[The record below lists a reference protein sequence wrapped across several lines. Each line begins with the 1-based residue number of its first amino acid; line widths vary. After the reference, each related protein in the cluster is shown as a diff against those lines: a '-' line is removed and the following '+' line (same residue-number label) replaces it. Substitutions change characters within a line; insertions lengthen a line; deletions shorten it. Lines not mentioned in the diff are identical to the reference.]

1 MMALQSLGMELSP
14 NMESLIVWAV
24 LVSGAVLMVWA
35 IVSWVRFFIK
45 LGKKDQN
52 QNRPP
57 SN

>member
-1 MMALQSLGMELSP
+1 MMALRSLGMDLSP
-14 NMESLIVWAV
+14 NIKSLIVWAG
-24 LVSGAVLMVWA
+24 LVSGAVLMGWA

>member
-1 MMALQSLGMELSP
+1 MMALQLMGMELSP
-14 NMESLIVWAV
+14 NMRDLIVWAV
-24 LVSGAVLMVWA
+24 LISGAVLMVWA

>member
-14 NMESLIVWAV
+14 NMESLIVWAG

-52 QNRPP
+52 
-57 SN
+57 

>member
-1 MMALQSLGMELSP
+1 MSP

-45 LGKKDQN
+45 LGKEDQN